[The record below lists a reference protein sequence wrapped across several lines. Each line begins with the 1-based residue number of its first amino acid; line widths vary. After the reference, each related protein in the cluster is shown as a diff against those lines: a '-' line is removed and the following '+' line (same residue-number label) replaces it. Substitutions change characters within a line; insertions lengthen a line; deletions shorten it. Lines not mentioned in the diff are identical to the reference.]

1 MKESEAK
8 ETLERLY
15 TDSTNEAYPFT
26 EQFGEA
32 VNVAIQALEN
42 FRKQAKKENADGCA
56 GCAFEDV
63 EEWEMPCRKCSR
75 NCKDYYR
82 AKEGSD
88 KLPTA
93 KTYLDALT
101 EFREILRNAGEKHVC
116 QEGE

>member
-42 FRKQAKKENADGCA
+42 FRKQMKKENADGCA
-56 GCAFEDV
+56 GCAFEIALWKHHLLHV
-63 EEWEMPCRKCSR
+63 PHAILSQIVTENIKIMREEYK
-75 NCKDYYR
+75 YI
-82 AKEGSD
+82 AKM
-88 KLPTA
+88 
-93 KTYLDALT
+93 
-101 EFREILRNAGEKHVC
+101 V
-116 QEGE
+116 